1 VAYNIR
7 QLYKP
12 YGLYWY
18 RSGIN
23 VRAVVSFLVGVIPQL
38 PSLAYRI
45 NPEARGL
52 SRSYT
57 DFASLGWLE
66 GLVFSA

>member
-1 VAYNIR
+1 MAYNIR
-7 QLYKP
+7 QLCKP
-12 YGLYWY
+12 WSLYLY
-18 RSGIN
+18 QLGIN

-38 PSLAYRI
+38 PSLAYQF

-52 SRSYT
+52 SRSYI

-66 GLVFSA
+66 GLVISA